1 MCKNNERRRL
11 SKMKILGHRGI
22 PVLFKENTLPS
33 LLRAIECGADG
44 IETDVR
50 LTKDGVPVLIHDE
63 DLKNF
68 CGEDVKV
75 RDLNLSELKKFSFDG
90 LNIPT
95 LEEFLSIV
103 PKGKCLN
110 LEIKE
115 YEAGEVTIELSKDY
129 DGELIYS
136 SFDHRLINE
145 FKIKYP
151 HLKFGYL
158 FDEKDSDISL
168 EEFFNLFSYNTYSAH
183 LPIDGYDKK
192 TELFEIILPKLKE
205 MGIKIVFWTVNS
217 KEQISSIKGY
227 IDYLITDD
235 VRIFF

>member
-1 MCKNNERRRL
+1 
-11 SKMKILGHRGI
+11 MKILGHRGI
-22 PVLFKENTLPS
+22 PVLLKENTLPS

-63 DLKNF
+63 DLKHF

-90 LNIPT
+90 LNVPT

-115 YEAGEVTIELSKDY
+115 YEAGEMTVKLSKDY
-129 DGELIYS
+129 DGEVIYS

-145 FKIKYP
+145 LKAKYP
-151 HLKFGYL
+151 QLKFGYL
-158 FDEKDSDISL
+158 FGREHLNISQ
-168 EEFFNLFSYNTYSAH
+168 EEFIGLFKFNTYSAH
-183 LPIDGYDKK
+183 LPIFGYSERP
-192 TELFEIILPKLKE
+192 ELFKIILPKLKE
-205 MGIKIVFWTVNS
+205 IGIKVVFWTVNS
-217 KEQISSIKGY
+217 KEDIKQIEMY

-235 VRIFF
+235 IRVFFESQ

>member
-1 MCKNNERRRL
+1 
-11 SKMKILGHRGI
+11 MKILGHRGI

-50 LTKDGVPVLIHDE
+50 LTKDNAPVLIHDE
-63 DLKNF
+63 DLKHF

-75 RDLNLSELKKFSFDG
+75 KDLSLDELKKFISDG
-90 LNIPT
+90 LSVPT

-115 YEAGEVTIELSKDY
+115 YEAGEITVELSKSY
-129 DGELIYS
+129 EGEVIYS

-145 FKIKYP
+145 LKVKYP
-151 HLKFGYL
+151 ELKFGYL
-158 FDEKDSDISL
+158 FGREHLDIS
-168 EEFFNLFSYNTYSAH
+168 EEDFFELFKFNTYSAH
-183 LPIDGYDKK
+183 LPIFGYIEKP
-192 TELFEIILPKLKE
+192 ELFKIILPKLKE
-205 MGIKIVFWTVNS
+205 MGIKVVFWTVNS
-217 KEQISSIKGY
+217 REDIQSIKEY
-227 IDYLITDD
+227 IDYVITDD

>member
-1 MCKNNERRRL
+1 
-11 SKMKILGHRGI
+11 MKILGHRGI

-33 LLRAIECGADG
+33 LLRAIDCGADG

-50 LTKDGVPVLIHDE
+50 LTKDDVPVLIHDE
-63 DLKNF
+63 DLKHF
-68 CGEDVKV
+68 CGEDIKVK
-75 RDLNLSELKKFSFDG
+75 DLNLSELKKFSFEG
-90 LNIPT
+90 LNVPT

-115 YEAGEVTIELSKDY
+115 YEAGEFTVELSKDY
-129 DGELIYS
+129 DGEVIYS
-136 SFDHRLINE
+136 SFDHNLINE
-145 FKIKYP
+145 LKVKYP
-151 HLKFGYL
+151 NLKFGYL
-158 FDEKDSDISL
+158 FGKEHLSL
-168 EEFFNLFSYNTYSAH
+168 SQEQLLELFNSNTYSAH
-183 LPIDGYDKK
+183 LPIVGYSERP
-192 TELFEIILPKLKE
+192 ELFEIILPKLKE

-217 KEQISSIKGY
+217 KDQISSIKGY